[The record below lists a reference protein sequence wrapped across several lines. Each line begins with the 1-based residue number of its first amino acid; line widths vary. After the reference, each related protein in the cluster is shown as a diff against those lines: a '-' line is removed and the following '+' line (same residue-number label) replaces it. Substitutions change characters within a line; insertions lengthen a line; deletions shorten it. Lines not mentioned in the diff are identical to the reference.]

1 MTDAEKQAEEH
12 RLRRTTR
19 HLIFSVVA
27 VAVFAIAFAAVY
39 WWASGRPVDPEPSP
53 PPTSPTSTP
62 QPTPVPV
69 DRETLLLQATTPV
82 GAMGNLLTGLPA
94 QPGRRAT
101 LLPLRSDLIVSDQR
115 NGPAALSQTVS
126 GFDTLRPAASVS
138 ATVGVRVD
146 ASWRLDRKALAGLVD
161 SVAGVPVDVDAP
173 LRVRDEAGEV
183 VLRLPPGRLR
193 LSGTQASWYAVGEV
207 RGQSPELATQRFDTV
222 ITSTLLRLPPS
233 DVEIRESLTALGA
246 LAPSTI
252 GTQELAN
259 YLLDLSDALKAG
271 RAVTVDLP
279 VSEISF
285 AGSSASWLDYSGATP
300 ILRARMP
307 YALWQAGVDGP
318 ARVLVAGPQDPP
330 GTLGYAR
337 TALTG
342 AGLIFVDGRG
352 TPTPPERRTSILVR
366 GTVTLAADVKAA
378 LGTPRAR
385 IETVP
390 VSPLRGEPWA
400 DADVVLGS
408 DYDPGAEETP

>member
-19 HLIFSVVA
+19 HLIFSVAA
-27 VAVFAIAFAAVY
+27 VAAFAVAFAAIY
-39 WWASGRPVDPEPSP
+39 WWASGRPVEPEPSP
-53 PPTSPTSTP
+53 PPVSPTSTP
-62 QPTPVPV
+62 QPTPVPA

-82 GAMGNLLTGLPA
+82 GAMGNLLTGLPSE
-94 QPGRRAT
+94 PGRKAT
-101 LLPLRSDLIVSDQR
+101 LLPLRADLIVSDPR
-115 NGPAALSQTVS
+115 NGPAPLSQTVS
-126 GFDTLRPAASVS
+126 GFDTLRPSTSVS

-161 SVAGVPVDVDAP
+161 SVAGVPVDVDQP
-173 LRVRDEAGEV
+173 LRIRDETGQV
-183 VLRLPPGRLR
+183 VLRLPSGRQR
-193 LSGTQASWYAVGEV
+193 LSGTQASWYAVGQV
-207 RGQSPELATQRFDTV
+207 RGQTPELATQRFQSV
-222 ITSTLLRLPPS
+222 ITATLLRLPAS

-246 LAPSTI
+246 LAPSSI

-259 YLLDLSDALKAG
+259 YLLDLSDALKADQV
-271 RAVTVDLP
+271 VTVDLP

-285 AGSSASWLDYSGATP
+285 AGSSVSWLDYSGATP

-318 ARVLVAGPQDPP
+318 ARVLVAAPQDPP

-352 TPTPPERRTSILVR
+352 TPTASNKRTSILVR
-366 GTVTLAADVKAA
+366 GVAPLSTEIEAA
-378 LGTPRAR
+378 LGTPRAQVR
-385 IETVP
+385 TVP
-390 VSPLRGEPWA
+390 VSPLRGRPWA
-400 DADVVLGS
+400 DSDVVLGS
-408 DYDPGAEETP
+408 DYDPAGQATP